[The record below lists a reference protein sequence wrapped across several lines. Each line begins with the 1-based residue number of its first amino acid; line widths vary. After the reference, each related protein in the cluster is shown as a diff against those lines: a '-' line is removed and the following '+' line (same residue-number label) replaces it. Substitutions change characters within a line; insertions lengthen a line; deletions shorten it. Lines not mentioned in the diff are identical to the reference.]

1 MARPTKSTEHKRNIM
16 FRLRLTLSEKSHLET
31 LAKDA
36 GFNISDYMRMVVL
49 SNEPKSRVATP
60 QQETLLKLI
69 AELNKMGSN
78 LNQIARVMNTRHKAD
93 SPILTETANTELQ
106 QLSYAL
112 DSLLRLVHH
121 KIQEDGH

>member
-1 MARPTKSTEHKRNIM
+1 M

-36 GFNISDYMRMVVL
+36 GFNVSDYMRMVVL

-78 LNQIARVMNTRHKAD
+78 LNQIARVINTNHKNGV
-93 SPILTETANTELQ
+93 PILSDTATIELQ
-106 QLSYAL
+106 HLSYAL
-112 DSLLRLVHH
+112 DALLRLVHH
-121 KIQEDGH
+121 KIEQDGH